1 MKLTKIAL
9 RQTTLE
15 GGLIPLPSHYY
26 IKGEPS
32 ETAVKLRRRGFSVYR
47 DTTVCDELADWCIDL
62 EKFAYRRGGD
72 VVICETSYG
81 VPYGLA
87 VMGDK
92 DELLAFLIAEKIRA

>member
-1 MKLTKIAL
+1 MKSL
-9 RQTTLE
+9 RQTTLD
-15 GGLIPLPSHYY
+15 GGMIPLPDYY
-26 IKGEPS
+26 SIKGEPG
-32 ETAVKLRRRGFSVYR
+32 EIAVKLRRRGFSVYH
-47 DTTVCDELADWCIDL
+47 DLTICEDLGLMWGEL

-72 VVICETSYG
+72 VVVCDDAG